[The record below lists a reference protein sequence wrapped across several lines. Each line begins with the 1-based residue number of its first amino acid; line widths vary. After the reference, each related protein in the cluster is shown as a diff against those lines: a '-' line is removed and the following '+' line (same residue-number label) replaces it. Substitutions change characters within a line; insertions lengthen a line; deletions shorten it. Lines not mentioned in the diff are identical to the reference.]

1 MKTSDKSAK
10 NSSNLSAILIM
21 ISITIIAV
29 TAIISVAWTVQK
41 SNALKLQLV
50 QLIMQAPEVAG
61 TNKAQLIRTT
71 LSKYS
76 GFHE

>member
-50 QLIMQAPEVAG
+50 QLIMQAPEVTG